1 VFSTLHTT
9 DASKTIERIIGV
21 FEMGKQNAMR
31 NRLAKSF
38 RYIISQR
45 LLPRKDGAGR
55 VAVIE
60 ILKSTLRTREYVEKG
75 ESEGKSLLDAMRD
88 GSEDGMQCFDDE
100 IEKNIRS
107 GVLDLET
114 GISYSTN
121 AGNLRLQLADMLEEQ
136 SNIPSAGPALRMPT
150 KPGTKAAEPAVDP
163 GMEIIR

>member
-1 VFSTLHTT
+1 LHTT

-21 FEMGKQNAMR
+21 FALGEQNAMR

-45 LLPRKDGAGR
+45 LMPRKDGAGR
-55 VAVIE
+55 IAIIE

-75 ESEGKSLLDAMRD
+75 EVEGKSLLDAMRD

-107 GVLDLET
+107 GTIDMET
-114 GISYSTN
+114 GLSYSTN
-121 AGNLRLQLADMLEEQ
+121 PGNLRLQLADLLEEG
-136 SNIPSAGPALRMPT
+136 SGIPSARAALR
-150 KPGTKAAEPAVDP
+150 EPAKPAKSANPLADP
-163 GMEIIR
+163 ELEIIR